1 MKTNSAFNGNYMEY
15 QSKGDKDK
23 NLSPKE
29 YLDMIRPYLSDII
42 NNQKTAK
49 NLRVHSSNE
58 VIGYETQFGEW
69 KTQLAMLINF
79 ISSKDFMRPEICIKR
94 VIT

>member
-1 MKTNSAFNGNYMEY
+1 
-15 QSKGDKDK
+15 
-23 NLSPKE
+23 
-29 YLDMIRPYLSDII
+29 MIRPYWSDII

-58 VIGYETQFGEW
+58 LIGYETQFGEW